1 MVFAYKFNKIDG
13 YIRNCDGTRY
23 LAFFGTEKYDTIF
36 DKIRYLVSL
45 KRDITNIF
53 LLVDS

>member
-1 MVFAYKFNKIDG
+1 MKFNKIDG